1 MDLARTDI
9 YLDEAWVAPSCGQ
22 TIAVH
27 NPATEEVLASV
38 PAGTAADDEEAA
50 VAVANDSRY
59 GLAGAVRSADE
70 QRAVRVAR
78 QIRTG
83 AVDINGAPF
92 NPLAPSGGYKQSGPG
107 RELGRYGLDEFLQP
121 KAIQR

>member
-9 YLDEAWVAPSCGQ
+9 HLDEAWVAPSCGQ
-22 TIAVH
+22 TIAVR
-27 NPATEEVLASV
+27 NPAIEEVLASV

-59 GLAGAVRSADE
+59 GLAGAVWSADE

-78 QIRTG
+78 RIRTG

-92 NPLAPSGGYKQSGPG
+92 NPLAPFGGYKQSSPG
-107 RELGRYGLDEFLQP
+107 RELGRYALDEFLQT